1 MFEWSDQDMDELGV
15 NSVTVVDTNRILGKF
30 RALQADY
37 VQVVGPIS
45 GRIRVK

>member
-1 MFEWSDQDMDELGV
+1 MDELGV
-15 NSVTVVDTNRILGKF
+15 IRVTVVDMSRILGKF
-30 RALQADY
+30 RAFQADY